1 MPSGTR
7 IAADLA
13 IIGAGP
19 AGLTLARELAGTK
32 TRILVLESGG
42 ETFEQGVQALNRVEN
57 VGDPGKRNAM
67 ALPRGYTGEL
77 SWLNEVPPFELRNRV
92 VGGSSHTW
100 IGKCAAFD
108 EIDFTARNWA
118 PGSGWPMTRRELAG
132 ALDRAAAMLNLGPNL
147 YDHSLHRHLRS
158 PPADLGINGD
168 LLRTFFWQ
176 FSHGKGRRGEPL
188 RFAELAREMSQDMS
202 QDMGAANIDV
212 LTHATVTR
220 LDLDDAGRR
229 ITSLEART
237 LDGVRATI
245 EAKITV
251 LCCGGIEN
259 ARLLLAS
266 NTVCKSGI
274 GNERDVVGRYLADH
288 PRTVIARFDKKRSAE
303 VAEHFGFYGLMHDRA
318 AHFYLRGLSLSP
330 RLQRREGLLNCA
342 AYPVQ
347 MLSAGDPWLALKR
360 LYAKGTRQ
368 RWHDVRTVLSAPDM
382 FVSGLRRRLLLKRG
396 LPRKVDEIRF
406 DAMVEQ
412 RPNPD
417 SRITLSSRRDRLDMP
432 VARIDWKIGWAEIAS
447 VARLAELMSAEF
459 WRIGLPQPQME
470 SWVLDEDFD
479 HAPFSDMAHP
489 ACTTRM
495 GSDPATSVVDPD
507 GRVHGMEGLY
517 IAGSSVFPTC
527 GHANPTLMI
536 VAMTIRL
543 ADHLKTVLRRSG

>member
-1 MPSGTR
+1 MPSGTQL
-7 IAADLA
+7 AADLV

-32 TRILVLESGG
+32 LRVLVLESGG
-42 ETFEQGVQALNRVEN
+42 ETFEQGAQALNTVEN

-77 SWLNEVPPFELRNRV
+77 AWLNDIPPFELRNRV

-100 IGKCAAFD
+100 VGKCAAFD
-108 EIDFTARNWA
+108 EIDFTERSWV
-118 PGSGWPMTRRELAG
+118 PGSGWPMTRRDLTG

-147 YDHSLHRHLRS
+147 YDGSLYHRLTS

-188 RFAELAREMSQDMS
+188 RFAALAREMHAS
-202 QDMGAANIDV
+202 NVDV

-220 LDLDDAGRR
+220 LDLDDSGRR
-229 ITSLEART
+229 IRSVEART
-237 LDGVRATI
+237 LDGVSATV
-245 EAKITV
+245 EAAVVV

-266 NTVCKSGI
+266 NEICKPGI
-274 GNERDVVGRYLADH
+274 GNERGVVGRYLADH
-288 PRTVIARFDKKRSAE
+288 PRTVIARFGKKRIAE
-303 VAEHFGFYGLMHDRA
+303 VAEHFGFYGLTHDRA
-318 AHFYLRGLSLSP
+318 AHFYLRGLALSP
-330 RLQRREGLLNCA
+330 RLQRREELLNCA
-342 AYPVQ
+342 TYPVQ
-347 MLSAGDPWLALKR
+347 MLSANDPWMALKR
-360 LYAKGTRQ
+360 LYANRRGS
-368 RWHDVRTVLSAPDM
+368 RWRDIRTVLSAPDV
-382 FVSGLRRRLLLKRG
+382 FVSGLRRRLVMKRG

-412 RPNPD
+412 RPNPE
-417 SRITLSSRRDRLDMP
+417 SRVTLSPRRDRLGMP
-432 VARIDWKIGWAEIAS
+432 VARVDWKIGWAEVVS

-470 SWVLDEDFD
+470 SWILDEDFK

-495 GSDPATSVVDPD
+495 GTDPATSVVDPN
-507 GRVHGMEGLY
+507 GRVHGVEGLY
-517 IAGSSVFPTC
+517 IAGSSVFPTA

-536 VAMTIRL
+536 VAMTMRL
-543 ADHLKTVLRRSG
+543 ADHLKTVLQRAG